1 MSNKVRKAIVIS
13 LYIISIIIL
22 IFCIKVRL
30 TPNIYLDTQVRL
42 ILLFIFC
49 ILVYTNGYIL
59 VYKLNYSKKI
69 LKYNLILYFLIYII
83 TICTLTLFDEIYGRN
98 GLSVVMWNK
107 DTFKYYMKYSFNI
120 VPFKTIKLF
129 TNGYINGY
137 VSLKNFSINII
148 GNLCAFMPFGM
159 FLPLIFK
166 NINKYYKFF
175 IVMCFIVLCIEIL
188 QFITMSGSCD
198 IDDLILNVFGASIIY
213 FICKIKCI
221 NKLIR
226 KVFLYEE

>member
-1 MSNKVRKAIVIS
+1 
-13 LYIISIIIL
+13 
-22 IFCIKVRL
+22 
-30 TPNIYLDTQVRL
+30 
-42 ILLFIFC
+42 
-49 ILVYTNGYIL
+49 
-59 VYKLNYSKKI
+59 
-69 LKYNLILYFLIYII
+69 
-83 TICTLTLFDEIYGRN
+83 
-98 GLSVVMWNK
+98 
-107 DTFKYYMKYSFNI
+107 MKYSFNI

-137 VSLKNFSINII
+137 VNLKNFSINII

-159 FLPLIFK
+159 FLPLMFK

-213 FICKIKCI
+213 FICKIKYI
-221 NKLIR
+221 NKCSA
-226 KVFLYEE
+226 

>member
-1 MSNKVRKAIVIS
+1 MRFYAIWHV
-13 LYIISIIIL
+13 
-22 IFCIKVRL
+22 
-30 TPNIYLDTQVRL
+30 
-42 ILLFIFC
+42 
-49 ILVYTNGYIL
+49 
-59 VYKLNYSKKI
+59 
-69 LKYNLILYFLIYII
+69 
-83 TICTLTLFDEIYGRN
+83 
-98 GLSVVMWNK
+98 
-107 DTFKYYMKYSFNI
+107 
-120 VPFKTIKLF
+120 
-129 TNGYINGY
+129 
-137 VSLKNFSINII
+137 
-148 GNLCAFMPFGM
+148 
-159 FLPLIFK
+159 LIFK